1 MIKRCPNLHCDSVQF
16 RKYGTFYR
24 RSEGKWVKRWRCN
37 RCKLHFSSATF
48 QKSYRQQKR
57 RANPQVY
64 QLLSSG
70 VSQRRIA
77 LLLNIHRITVARKL
91 AFLARLA
98 KERQERDLRT
108 RPKVQQVQFDDL
120 ITLEHTKCKPL
131 AISLAVEDPTRR
143 ILGFAVSR
151 IPASG
156 PLAAV
161 ALRKYGPRPN
171 ERPAGLRRLLGQ
183 LKGRVQE
190 GVSFRSDEDPLYPSI
205 LRKSFPKAAHYRHP
219 GGRGCVTGQGELK
232 QLRFDPL
239 FSLNHTCAMLRA
251 NINRL
256 FRRTWCTTKRKDRL
270 EQHLAVYM
278 DFHNRILLKA
288 KRTPKRPPEGM
299 TATIK

>member
-1 MIKRCPNLHCDSVQF
+1 MIKRCPNPHCDSVQF

-24 RSEGKWVKRWRCN
+24 RSEGKVVKRWRCN

-48 QKSYRQQKR
+48 QKPYRQQKR

-70 VSQRRIA
+70 VSMRRIA

-183 LKGRVQE
+183 LKNKVEE
-190 GVSFRSDEDPLYPSI
+190 GASFRSDEDPLYPSL
-205 LRKSFPKAAHYRHP
+205 LRRSFPKAEHYRHP

-278 DFHNRILLKA
+278 DFHNRILLKE
-288 KRTPKRPPEGM
+288 KRAPKWHPEEL